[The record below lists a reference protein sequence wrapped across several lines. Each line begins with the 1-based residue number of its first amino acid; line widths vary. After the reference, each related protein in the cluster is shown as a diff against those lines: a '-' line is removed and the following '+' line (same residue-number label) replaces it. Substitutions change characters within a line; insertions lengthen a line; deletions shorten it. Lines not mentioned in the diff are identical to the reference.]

1 MVETR
6 PPSRSRCSL
15 GDTASAGS
23 GSQPEPS
30 VRELSWVPVARFPT
44 LPVPSITIGGKWA
57 AVCTSAPEPL
67 TVVPPPLPANAS
79 TGPLAAVPLPEVPVA
94 PPGAVVAL
102 PGAVVVLPEAVA
114 APAEAVVLLPG
125 VVDEPEVADP
135 LASVEAAREVDP
147 DGKGATPVEAS
158 PTSADDG
165 VTAVAVAPEVS
176 AAVPR
181 SPALPVPLPSGA
193 VPVVLPPPLLLLPLV
208 VPLVV
213 PPLVPPLVP
222 LPAPPALATDAPPPP
237 ALLAPPPA
245 SVALLPPPAGEVAP
259 ELADVGVFVSP
270 PDTAFVVVPPPE
282 SPSRDA
288 AATAAGVRLP
298 SPSGGRYKLIGA
310 STGP

>member
-181 SPALPVPLPSGA
+181 SPALPVLLPSGA
-193 VPVVLPPPLLLLPLV
+193 VPVVLLPPLLPPPLL
-208 VPLVV
+208 
-213 PPLVPPLVP
+213 PPPVL
-222 LPAPPALATDAPPPP
+222 LPAPPMLATDALPPP

-282 SPSRDA
+282 SLSRDA